1 VGLYY
6 RKCPKIEMKFLTMLF
21 ALSFIEGAYSTY
33 CAAMGYKFYWT
44 QHVYTMIEYPLW
56 IAIFYQWLI
65 YPALRRVFLYSMA
78 VFLIICAGDMLIPGH
93 IETINSLGASL
104 ACVVYVALASYTL
117 IDLQNNYKGSEEM
130 DYRYLILA
138 ALLINSAGS
147 LCYFSFFQ
155 FFYSW
160 TIYILFLYL
169 NIGTTVLFTI
179 GMIWL
184 GRRYSLSGA

>member
-1 VGLYY
+1 
-6 RKCPKIEMKFLTMLF
+6 MKFLTLLF
-21 ALSFIEGAYSTY
+21 ALSFVEGAYSTY
-33 CAAMGYKFYWT
+33 CVVIGNKFYWT

-65 YPALRRVFLYSMA
+65 YPRIRRILLYSTA
-78 VFLIICAGDMLIPGH
+78 VFLIICVWDMLIPTH

-104 ACVVYVALASYTL
+104 ACVVYVALSSYAL
-117 IDLQNNYKGSEEM
+117 IDLQRNYKGSGER

-184 GRRYSLSGA
+184 GRRPSLSGA